1 MRRIKKIQLTLRMV
15 AYIYLAS
22 LLIMGNY
29 PALAYVMESNNYRI
43 QSDSLNIGG
52 SLGTSENYKIED
64 TVGEIATGPSESS
77 SYKLKAGYQQM
88 QEVYLSISSP
98 ANVTMTG
105 DIQSLAGGVATGE
118 MSWTV
123 ITDNPG
129 GYNLSVKSDS
139 TSPAMQGQSYGD
151 TFTDY
156 TPANTG
162 TPDYSWS
169 VADSTAEF
177 GFTPYGSDTVTKYQY
192 SGSNC
197 NQVGTADAN
206 YCWYGFSTSDEPIAN
221 SYSPNYSND
230 PPGTATTVKVK
241 AQLYN
246 SDGVPDD
253 EAGMLTADS
262 YRATVTAT
270 AVTN

>member
-1 MRRIKKIQLTLRMV
+1 MKRIKKIQLTLRMV
-15 AYIYLAS
+15 VYICLVS
-22 LLIMGNY
+22 LLIIGNY
-29 PALAYVMESNNYRI
+29 PALAYVMESSHYRI

-52 SLGTSENYKIED
+52 SLGTSDNYIIED

-77 SYKLKAGYQQM
+77 SYELKAGYQQM

-98 ANVTMTG
+98 ANVEMTG
-105 DIQSLAGGVATGE
+105 SIQSLAGGVATGE

-123 ITDNPG
+123 ITDNPA

-139 TSPAMQGQSYGD
+139 TSPAMQGQSHGD

-156 TPANTG
+156 TPANAG

-177 GFTPYGSDTVTKYQY
+177 GFSPEGSHIIQKFKDNGVTCNT
-192 SGSNC
+192 GNSN
-197 NQVGTADAN
+197 TSDK
-206 YCWYGFSTSDEPIAN
+206 CWYGFSTSNEATAN
-221 SYSPNYSND
+221 SYSSNH
-230 PPGTATTVKVK
+230 PSGTATTVKVK

-246 SDGVPDD
+246 SDGVPNNDT
-253 EAGMLTADS
+253 GMLIGDT
-262 YRATVTAT
+262 YQATITAT
-270 AVTN
+270 ATNN